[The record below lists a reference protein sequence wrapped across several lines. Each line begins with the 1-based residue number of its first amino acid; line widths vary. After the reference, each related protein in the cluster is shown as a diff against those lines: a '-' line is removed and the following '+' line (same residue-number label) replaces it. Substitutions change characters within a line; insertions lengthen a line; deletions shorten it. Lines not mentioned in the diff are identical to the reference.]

1 MDFDSSIERAKT
13 NKVTSL
19 VFTLKPI
26 YFFFAERDGC
36 RSIPGSEFADGK
48 PFCFY
53 NATPGLQ
60 IHRKKINM

>member
-13 NKVTSL
+13 KVTSL
-19 VFTLKPI
+19 V
-26 YFFFAERDGC
+26 FAERDGC

>member
-26 YFFFAERDGC
+26 FFFLQKEMVVEVFLAPSLQMGNHFASTMQLQVYRYIER
-36 RSIPGSEFADGK
+36 K
-48 PFCFY
+48 
-53 NATPGLQ
+53 
-60 IHRKKINM
+60 